1 MENEKFK
8 IKDGILTEYT
18 GNDEIIQI
26 PNTVS
31 VIGEGVFLEKVA
43 RKIIIPNSVKIIEKN
58 AFRECGISEIIM
70 NDGVVTIGEYAF
82 KHAYC
87 NTITF
92 SKNLKEIQ
100 AHAFDFFLFCDLEI
114 HKIELP
120 ESIIKIG
127 DSAFSSC
134 EWLVTLPSS
143 VKEIGKGAYSSTEM
157 QEIIIPSKINIIPE
171 RAFEECPNL
180 EKVVIENAKMD
191 VVSYYDDYTEG
202 IEDIEKIKTVV
213 SATKIKNMAF
223 ANCENLKEVIFPKT
237 LTEIGSNAFSW
248 CISLKKV
255 NIITQEVPLNIET
268 DAFLNSGLEELYI
281 CNTSYLNI
289 QYGAFK
295 NLPNLKKIK
304 IIGTEYSNIC
314 IDSNAF
320 ENCSRL
326 EEINIVTKGRINIK
340 SNAFS
345 NCNELEEINIIAQ
358 EINIGDYAFEGCTL
372 LKKLNLQAE
381 VLGIS
386 IGKYAFSNCKL
397 LNAVNI
403 LPDVITY
410 IYENS
415 FEGCSSL
422 KDINCG
428 KLICLKKDIPL
439 FKCTHEEIMNIIKN
453 SEEIQISLK
462 SREKANYHE
471 SLNTYKNDEE
481 EIQKNEK
488 IEEVLE
494 KLDEI
499 NKSIKESSKDK
510 GYSDNS
516 LNYNTIEDIVDG
528 IWSIL

>member
-87 NTITF
+87 NNITF

-171 RAFEECPNL
+171 RAFEGCPNL

-202 IEDIEKIKTVV
+202 IEDIEKIETVV

-223 ANCENLKEVIFPKT
+223 ADCENLKEVIFPKT

-358 EINIGDYAFEGCTL
+358 EINIGDYAFEGCT
-372 LKKLNLQAE
+372 
-381 VLGIS
+381 
-386 IGKYAFSNCKL
+386 
-397 LNAVNI
+397 
-403 LPDVITY
+403 
-410 IYENS
+410 
-415 FEGCSSL
+415 
-422 KDINCG
+422 
-428 KLICLKKDIPL
+428 
-439 FKCTHEEIMNIIKN
+439 
-453 SEEIQISLK
+453 
-462 SREKANYHE
+462 
-471 SLNTYKNDEE
+471 
-481 EIQKNEK
+481 
-488 IEEVLE
+488 
-494 KLDEI
+494 
-499 NKSIKESSKDK
+499 
-510 GYSDNS
+510 
-516 LNYNTIEDIVDG
+516 
-528 IWSIL
+528 